1 MWSWKI
7 EKALCMFFFIFLPYH
22 TTHNHTRSYFA
33 TRRAWSSHIIQSLT
47 YSLARSLN
55 WSQFQLHYFRFYL
68 QISMAVVECVN
79 FKLIEFTC
87 GVEGKNFILA
97 PCHLRQ
103 KKIFAKTSSKK
114 LFRKNKSVLLTKLIR
129 GSERERERA
138 TQSWSN
144 GNLFSDGSECF
155 FEATRGCW
163 TLKLEVRAR
172 ERLWAVQNK
181 NNMKKKLK
189 IKPATTT
196 KTKKKLY
203 REIIVCILLRMVQST
218 TQKVPFGCSNSK

>member
-1 MWSWKI
+1 
-7 EKALCMFFFIFLPYH
+7 MFFFIFLPYH

-79 FKLIEFTC
+79 FKLIEFTWE
-87 GVEGKNFILA
+87 VEGKNFVLA
-97 PCHLRQ
+97 PCLLRQ

-129 GSERERERA
+129 GSERERESARPNRDL
-138 TQSWSN
+138 TGISSRMEVN
-144 GNLFSDGSECF
+144 VFS
-155 FEATRGCW
+155 RQ
-163 TLKLEVRAR
+163 LEVAELSSLRFARASDY
-172 ERLWAVQNK
+172 EQY
-181 NNMKKKLK
+181 K
-189 IKPATTT
+189 IKIIWKKIENKARDDDENQ
-196 KTKKKLY
+196 KKLY